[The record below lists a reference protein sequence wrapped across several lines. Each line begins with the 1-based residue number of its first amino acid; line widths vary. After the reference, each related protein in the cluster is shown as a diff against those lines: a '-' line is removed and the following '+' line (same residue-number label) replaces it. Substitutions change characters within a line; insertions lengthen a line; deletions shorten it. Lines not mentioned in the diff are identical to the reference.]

1 MVNDLIE
8 EQKRIEQRERRRPE
22 AAPQVD
28 ARALEGGLRVDDPER
43 AAGAGDGAGDDGG
56 IIFIAGRQVR
66 GAASGQPR
74 PGAAL
79 VGAAFAGAEFIARD
93 LEPEKFIIRQ
103 VIIHGADDRMLVT
116 LTGVSRFQIVD
127 ELDVD
132 TPFRQVIA
140 NYHPFAA
147 DLAMG
152 AGAAEVNRPA
162 LLKVFRDYLDANN
175 MSADWKEVDSAPT
188 EVLVNT
194 LSLLAPYPPQE
205 KQALLE
211 APDLKTRADVLVALT
226 EVALG
231 KMGKGAKPRLQ

>member
-1 MVNDLIE
+1 MGIFD
-8 EQKRIEQRERRRPE
+8 RYRRP
-22 AAPQVD
+22 ADLPQRIPVFPLAGALLLPRADLPLNIFEPRYLAMVD
-28 ARALEGGLRVDDPER
+28 HALSTDRLIGMIQP
-43 AAGAGDGAGDDGG
+43 AAGAEAAELPALMKVGCV
-56 IIFIAGRQVR
+56 GRIT
-66 GAASGQPR
+66 SY
-74 PGAAL
+74 
-79 VGAAFAGAEFIARD
+79 AEA
-93 LEPEKFIIRQ
+93 P
-103 VIIHGADDRMLVT
+103 DDRLLIT
-116 LTGVSRFQIVD
+116 LTGVSRFQVVD
-127 ELDVD
+127 ELDVE
-132 TPFRQVIA
+132 TPYRQVIP

-147 DLAMG
+147 DLATG

-231 KMGKGAKPRLQ
+231 KMAKGPKPRLQ

>member
-1 MVNDLIE
+1 MGIFDRYRGPQDLPQRIPVFPLAGALLLPRADLPLNIFEPRYLAMIE
-8 EQKRIEQRERRRPE
+8 H
-22 AAPQVD
+22 
-28 ARALEGGLRVDDPER
+28 ALSTDRVIGMIQP
-43 AAGAGDGAGDDGG
+43 AAGEEASDGPPLMKVGCL
-56 IIFIAGRQVR
+56 GRIT
-66 GAASGQPR
+66 SWSETP
-74 PGAAL
+74 
-79 VGAAFAGAEFIARD
+79 
-93 LEPEKFIIRQ
+93 
-103 VIIHGADDRMLVT
+103 DDRMLIT
-116 LTGVSRFQIVD
+116 LTGVTRFQLVD

-147 DLAMG
+147 DLATG
-152 AGAAEVNRPA
+152 TGAADVNRPA
-162 LLKVFRDYLDANN
+162 LLKAFRDYLDANN
-175 MSADWKEVDSAPT
+175 MSADWKEVDQAST

-226 EVALG
+226 EVALS

>member
-1 MVNDLIE
+1 MGIFD
-8 EQKRIEQRERRRPE
+8 RYRRP
-22 AAPQVD
+22 ADLPQRIPVFPLAGALLLPRADLPLNIFEPRYLAMVD
-28 ARALEGGLRVDDPER
+28 HALSTDRLIGMIQP
-43 AAGAGDGAGDDGG
+43 AAGAEAAELPALMKVGCV
-56 IIFIAGRQVR
+56 GRIT
-66 GAASGQPR
+66 SY
-74 PGAAL
+74 
-79 VGAAFAGAEFIARD
+79 AEA
-93 LEPEKFIIRQ
+93 P
-103 VIIHGADDRMLVT
+103 DDRLLIT
-116 LTGVSRFQIVD
+116 LTGVSRFQVVD
-127 ELDVD
+127 ELDVE
-132 TPFRQVIA
+132 TPYRQVIA

-147 DLAMG
+147 DLATG

-231 KMGKGAKPRLQ
+231 KMAKGPKPRLQ

>member
-1 MVNDLIE
+1 MIQPSRDDAQGDAPALMKVGCVG
-8 EQKRIEQRERRRPE
+8 RITAWSETP
-22 AAPQVD
+22 
-28 ARALEGGLRVDDPER
+28 
-43 AAGAGDGAGDDGG
+43 
-56 IIFIAGRQVR
+56 
-66 GAASGQPR
+66 
-74 PGAAL
+74 
-79 VGAAFAGAEFIARD
+79 
-93 LEPEKFIIRQ
+93 
-103 VIIHGADDRMLVT
+103 DDRMLIT

-147 DLAMG
+147 DLAIG
-152 AGAAEVNRPA
+152 TGAAEVNRPA

-175 MSADWKEVDSAPT
+175 MSADWREVDSAPT

-231 KMGKGAKPRLQ
+231 KMGRGAKPRLQ

>member
-1 MVNDLIE
+1 MSIFGRYRGPQDLPQRIPVFPLAGALLLPRADLPLNIFEPRYLAMIEHALANDRLIGII
-8 EQKRIEQRERRRPE
+8 QP
-22 AAPQVD
+22 
-28 ARALEGGLRVDDPER
+28 
-43 AAGAGDGAGDDGG
+43 AAGEEVGNAPSLMKVGCV
-56 IIFIAGRQVR
+56 GRIT
-66 GAASGQPR
+66 SW
-74 PGAAL
+74 
-79 VGAAFAGAEFIARD
+79 AET
-93 LEPEKFIIRQ
+93 P
-103 VIIHGADDRMLVT
+103 DDRMLIT
-116 LTGVSRFQIVD
+116 LTGVARFQIVD
-127 ELDVD
+127 ELDAG

-175 MSADWKEVDSAPT
+175 MSADWQEVDQAPT

-226 EVALG
+226 EVALS
-231 KMGKGAKPRLQ
+231 KMGRGAKPRLQ

>member
-1 MVNDLIE
+1 MSIFD
-8 EQKRIEQRERRRPE
+8 RYRRPE
-22 AAPQVD
+22 DMAQRIPVFPLAGALLLP
-28 ARALEGGLRVDDPER
+28 RADLPLNIFEPRYLEMIDHAMSNDRLIGMIQP
-43 AAGAGDGAGDDGG
+43 AAGDEAADAPTLMKVGCV
-56 IIFIAGRQVR
+56 GRIT
-66 GAASGQPR
+66 SW
-74 PGAAL
+74 
-79 VGAAFAGAEFIARD
+79 AET
-93 LEPEKFIIRQ
+93 P
-103 VIIHGADDRMLVT
+103 DDRVMIT

-147 DLAMG
+147 DLVTG
-152 AGAAEVNRPA
+152 VGAADVNRPA

-231 KMGKGAKPRLQ
+231 RMGKGAKPRLQ

>member
-1 MVNDLIE
+1 MGLFD
-8 EQKRIEQRERRRPE
+8 RYRRPE
-22 AAPQVD
+22 DLAQRIPVFPLAGALLLPRADLPLNIFEPRYLAMVD
-28 ARALEGGLRVDDPER
+28 HALAGDRLIGMIQP
-43 AAGAGDGAGDDGG
+43 AAGEEQGDVPALMKVGCV
-56 IIFIAGRQVR
+56 GRIT
-66 GAASGQPR
+66 SWSETP
-74 PGAAL
+74 
-79 VGAAFAGAEFIARD
+79 
-93 LEPEKFIIRQ
+93 
-103 VIIHGADDRMLVT
+103 DDRMLIT
-116 LTGVSRFQIVD
+116 LTGVSRFLVVE

-140 NYHPFAA
+140 NFHPFAA

-152 AGAAEVNRPA
+152 SGAAEVNRPA

-226 EVALG
+226 EVALS

>member
-1 MVNDLIE
+1 MGMFDRYRGPQDLAQRIPVFPLAGALLLPRADLPLNIFEPRYLAMIE
-8 EQKRIEQRERRRPE
+8 H
-22 AAPQVD
+22 
-28 ARALEGGLRVDDPER
+28 ALSTDRLIGMIQP
-43 AAGAGDGAGDDGG
+43 AAGDESADVPALMKVGCV
-56 IIFIAGRQVR
+56 GRIT
-66 GAASGQPR
+66 SW
-74 PGAAL
+74 
-79 VGAAFAGAEFIARD
+79 AET
-93 LEPEKFIIRQ
+93 P
-103 VIIHGADDRMLVT
+103 DDRMMIT

-147 DLAMG
+147 DLATG
-152 AGAAEVNRPA
+152 TGAAEVNRPA
-162 LLKVFRDYLDANN
+162 LLKAFRDYLDANN
-175 MSADWKEVDSAPT
+175 MSADWKEVDSAST

-194 LSLLAPYPPQE
+194 LSLLAPYPPEE

>member
-1 MVNDLIE
+1 MGIFDRYRGPQDLA
-8 EQKRIEQRERRRPE
+8 QRIPVF
-22 AAPQVD
+22 P
-28 ARALEGGLRVDDPER
+28 L
-43 AAGAGDGAGDDGG
+43 AGALLLPRADLPLNIFEPRYLAMVDHALSGDRLIGMIQPAAGDDSVDSPSLMKVGCV
-56 IIFIAGRQVR
+56 GRIT
-66 GAASGQPR
+66 SWSETP
-74 PGAAL
+74 
-79 VGAAFAGAEFIARD
+79 
-93 LEPEKFIIRQ
+93 
-103 VIIHGADDRMLVT
+103 DDRMMIT

-147 DLAMG
+147 DLATG
-152 AGAAEVNRPA
+152 TGAAEVNRPA
-162 LLKVFRDYLDANN
+162 LLKAFRDYLDANN
-175 MSADWKEVDSAPT
+175 MSADWKEVDTAST